1 MQSRLKEI
9 VAIKC
14 IEKKRL
20 NKHSME
26 NLLTE
31 ISVMKDLSHRH
42 IVKLI
47 DFEVIIF
54 VRGGSRRGSGGSDEP
69 PFPG

>member
-1 MQSRLKEI
+1 M
-9 VAIKC
+9 AIKC

-20 NKHSME
+20 TKSSME

-31 ISVMKDLSHRH
+31 ISVMKDIDHKH

-47 DFEVIIF
+47 DFEVI
-54 VRGGSRRGSGGSDEP
+54 V
-69 PFPG
+69 

>member
-1 MQSRLKEI
+1 MHVIQGHFKEI

-20 NKHSME
+20 NKQSME
-26 NLLTE
+26 NLLME
-31 ISVMKDLSHRH
+31 ISVMKDLDHKH

-47 DFEVIIF
+47 DFEVIKF
-54 VRGGSRRGSGGSDEP
+54 
-69 PFPG
+69 

>member
-1 MQSRLKEI
+1 MARASHVVFCTQSQHKEV

-26 NLLTE
+26 NLLME
-31 ISVMKDLSHRH
+31 IRVMKDLNHRH

-47 DFEVIIF
+47 DFEVIK
-54 VRGGSRRGSGGSDEP
+54 S
-69 PFPG
+69 

>member
-1 MQSRLKEI
+1 M
-9 VAIKC
+9 AIKC

-31 ISVMKDLSHRH
+31 ISVMKDLNHRH

-47 DFEVIIF
+47 DFEVKQ
-54 VRGGSRRGSGGSDEP
+54 VGSSDV
-69 PFPG
+69 F

>member
-1 MQSRLKEI
+1 MYCAFLSFIQSPVKEI

-20 NKHSME
+20 TKHSME

-31 ISVMKDLSHRH
+31 ISVMKDLDHRH

-47 DFEVIIF
+47 NFEVIF
-54 VRGGSRRGSGGSDEP
+54 KESL
-69 PFPG
+69 

>member
-1 MQSRLKEI
+1 MTECMYCTFLSFIQSPVKEI

-20 NKHSME
+20 TKHSME

-31 ISVMKDLSHRH
+31 ISVMKDLDHRH

-47 DFEVIIF
+47 NFEVIF
-54 VRGGSRRGSGGSDEP
+54 KESL
-69 PFPG
+69 